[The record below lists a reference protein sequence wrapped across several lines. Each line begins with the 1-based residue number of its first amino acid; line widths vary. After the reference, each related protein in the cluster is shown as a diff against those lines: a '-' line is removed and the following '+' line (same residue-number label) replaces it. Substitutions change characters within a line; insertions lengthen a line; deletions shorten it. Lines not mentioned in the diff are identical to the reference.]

1 MNLAQMTSDASG
13 LTGTTSLGSGNWIR
27 LNGSLNLVNIDSIT
41 FRTAGRAGIAELR
54 QDAVDGPLVGSFTI
68 PGTGGTT
75 TYASHTVSL
84 TPPAGLHDLFL
95 VFRQA
100 PGGPGN
106 NFFNLNWVE
115 FGGAGVGT

>member
-1 MNLAQMTSDASG
+1 MAKFSYVKGQRTPQTVLNATPTNGQSPLTVQFSSDAG
-13 LTGTTSLGSGNWIR
+13 GI
-27 LNGSLNLVNIDSIT
+27 
-41 FRTAGRAGIAELR
+41 GIAELR

-68 PGTGGTT
+68 PGTEGTT

-84 TPPAGLHDLFL
+84 TPPAGLRDLFL